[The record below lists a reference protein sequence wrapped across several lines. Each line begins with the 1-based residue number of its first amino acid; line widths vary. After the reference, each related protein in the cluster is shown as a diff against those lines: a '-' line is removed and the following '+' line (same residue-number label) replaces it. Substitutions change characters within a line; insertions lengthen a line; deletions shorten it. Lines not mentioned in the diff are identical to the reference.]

1 MSVEEHT
8 RDITAGPGTP
18 AELVAALDRA
28 STRRT
33 TPNGAGEVVWRIW
46 GRGDPLV
53 LSHGGTGSWMHWVRN
68 IEHLA
73 QDFQVIAPDIP
84 GSGESS
90 SPEPPITAER
100 VAAALCAG
108 LKTIIGQD
116 TRFAIAGFS
125 MGGLVASYVAHL
137 SGGCAENLVLV
148 GSSGTS
154 LPRGEMEPLQS
165 WRRLPTD
172 QEKREAH
179 RKNLGIL
186 MIHDPAK
193 IDDLAVHV
201 QAENAERSRVRGK
214 HVSTTGSLAQ
224 SLAGFKGRLAG
235 IWGEHDATAAPYL
248 PERRAFLQELQPGA
262 SFDIIPD
269 AGHWVQYEAHE
280 AFNRRLREL
289 LEPLRLQG

>member
-1 MSVEEHT
+1 MSVQ
-8 RDITAGPGTP
+8 DVQDMTAGRSTP
-18 AELVAALDRA
+18 AEFVAALDRA

-53 LSHGGTGSWMHWVRN
+53 LVHGGTGSWMHWVRN
-68 IEHLA
+68 IEDLA
-73 QDFQVIAPDIP
+73 QDFLVIAPDIP

-100 VAAALCAG
+100 VAAALGAG
-108 LKTIIGQD
+108 VKTIIGPD
-116 TRFAIAGFS
+116 TGFAIAGFS

-137 SGGCAENLVLV
+137 SGGRAENLVLV
-148 GSSGTS
+148 ASSGTN

-172 QEKREAH
+172 QEKREVH

-201 QAENAERSRVRGK
+201 QAENAGRSRVRGK
-214 HVSTTGSLAQ
+214 HVSNTGSLAQ

-235 IWGEHDATAAPYL
+235 IWGECDATSAPYL
-248 PERRAFLQELQPGA
+248 AERKAFLQQVQPGA

-289 LEPLRLQG
+289 VKPPA